1 MKKKKKTNNLK
12 RASAL
17 FVILSL
23 TWIIGM
29 YMYVTYNKI
38 EINTPNYS
46 TEKLSSTIG
55 EETVENIQKNSQKVS
70 DVIEDV
76 NDCVVGISKLK
87 NAGSSIFS
95 SSNEESLGLGTG
107 IIVTDNGYILS
118 NEHVTGEKYS
128 TCYVT
133 LENGKFY
140 DGSVVWSDS
149 NLDLSVIKIN
159 VKNLKYANLGNS
171 KNIKVG
177 ETVYAIGNPIGFEFR
192 RTVTSGIISAKS
204 RTIRLQ
210 ENNNET
216 YMFGLIQTDATIN
229 PGNSGGPCCA

>member
-76 NDCVVGISKLK
+76 NS
-87 NAGSSIFS
+87 
-95 SSNEESLGLGTG
+95 
-107 IIVTDNGYILS
+107 ILS
-118 NEHVTGEKYS
+118 ILV
-128 TCYVT
+128 
-133 LENGKFY
+133 
-140 DGSVVWSDS
+140 
-149 NLDLSVIKIN
+149 
-159 VKNLKYANLGNS
+159 
-171 KNIKVG
+171 
-177 ETVYAIGNPIGFEFR
+177 
-192 RTVTSGIISAKS
+192 IISPSFKS
-204 RTIRLQ
+204 VESAGPLTIIFA
-210 ENNNET
+210 T
-216 YMFGLIQTDATIN
+216 YIPWEKLELLEFIYGITSL
-229 PGNSGGPCCA
+229 S